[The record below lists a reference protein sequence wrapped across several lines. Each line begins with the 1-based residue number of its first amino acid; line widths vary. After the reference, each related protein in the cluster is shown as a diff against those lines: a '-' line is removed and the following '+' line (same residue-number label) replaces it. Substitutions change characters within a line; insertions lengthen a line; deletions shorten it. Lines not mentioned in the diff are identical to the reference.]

1 MPVLYSRTGAL
12 ERSSTYDF
20 DGDTERYSRGSEILE
35 QRVSIPD
42 YADRLPKEIA
52 MFEKSTVYNAKT
64 PIFPLRRRRA
74 WGSHPHL
81 VHEFVRS
88 IIENRKPTVDI
99 SLGAYW
105 TGTGICAHISTWR
118 GKKS

>member
-1 MPVLYSRTGAL
+1 MASHEAIRNASGFTAKKCSFEWQQLESEMPVLYSRTGAL

-52 MFEKSTVYNAKT
+52 MFTKNTVYNAKNT
-64 PIFPLRRRRA
+64 HLSFTQGGGH
-74 WGSHPHL
+74 WGVPSPS
-81 VHEFVRS
+81 R
-88 IIENRKPTVDI
+88 T
-99 SLGAYW
+99 
-105 TGTGICAHISTWR
+105 
-118 GKKS
+118 